1 MSVPTRAAFA
11 ALGVAAVSCALVGA
25 ASSPAFAAPGN
36 GKSALAGSVPSWAQA
51 THKVGSS
58 DKTTQVDFRVYLG
71 NRGGD
76 AAQQLAAAV
85 STPGNAKYGQFLS
98 AAQYRAA
105 FSPAQS
111 DVDAVSAWLKAQGFR
126 VGYVRT

>member
-1 MSVPTRAAFA
+1 VSVPTRAAFA

-25 ASSPAFAAPGN
+25 ASPAFAAPGN
-36 GKSALAGSVPSWAQA
+36 
-51 THKVGSS
+51 
-58 DKTTQVDFRVYLG
+58 DFRVYLG

-85 STPGNAKYGQFLS
+85 STPGNAKYGQFLT

-105 FSPAQS
+105 FSRPS
-111 DVDAVSAWLKAQGFR
+111 
-126 VGYVRT
+126 RTSTPSRPG

>member
-1 MSVPTRAAFA
+1 VSVPTRAFA

-51 THKVGSS
+51 AHKVGSS

-98 AAQYRAA
+98 AAHTAPR
-105 FSPAQS
+105 SPQPS
-111 DVDAVSAWLKAQGFR
+111 
-126 VGYVRT
+126 RTSTPSRRG